1 MLVTMD
7 LDLTPETAESLY
19 KFRSLFTTYGFLT
32 LALGS
37 SGIGETDLSSLYR
50 VLSGVL
56 TQASGAQLCPAPEP
70 VTVQSAQDS
79 IAQCAE
85 ILARLREEALTWF
98 LLQSPE
104 VQKAVLELL
113 NALYSVI
120 LSKYQE
126 LPPEQQNFWKALL
139 NLIRTIKG
147 EMV

>member
-79 IAQCAE
+79 ITQCAE

-104 VQKAVLELL
+104 TQKAVLELL
-113 NALYSVI
+113 NALYSAI

-139 NLIRTIKG
+139 NLIRTLKG
-147 EMV
+147 AMI